1 MQKPACCADHTCDF
15 CSTCLSGVC
24 CQARPNAKTSR
35 VDSYVEAMAGGARPT
50 SVPQIIP
57 APSAL
62 TSGISPAD
70 LLNVVDLAVE
80 QATDAMSRSIDAA
93 LARRASASEPPTASS
108 PAATPADLS
117 RVANLA
123 AEQVAQKLLAAAGRG
138 PDQNTDDVI
147 DAELVDDPPVVLD
160 AHPIPRQA
168 LGADAVDPIHQ
179 STEPSHI
186 RNRRRK

>member
-117 RVANLA
+117 RVA
-123 AEQVAQKLLAAAGRG
+123 AAGRG